1 MVGHGEFGEPFD
13 LVPPQ
18 VDANGRIGG
27 ARVDVDNRAAHRHLT
42 AMFDL
47 SLPAV
52 AKHDELFDERDRVDL
67 IARTHLD
74 GVDGG
79 MRVDSLDQR
88 SRGRHNERRRTVGCE
103 PVEHGQALTH
113 RLDTR
118 ADAFERQRLP
128 GGKVQHLVVPQD
140 RRSIGGETLGFGL
153 RRGSDQYGATIRRS
167 HKAGDDER
175 PARVGDGDH
184 RFAPAEGG
192 VDRGFFAELV
202 EQIAERGHGTRRT
215 HRGSFSRIGGGSAV
229 VAVHRRLDIADSEI
243 LEGVGSVGHDLL
255 QHRTVGA

>member
-1 MVGHGEFGEPFD
+1 
-13 LVPPQ
+13 
-18 VDANGRIGG
+18 
-27 ARVDVDNRAAHRHLT
+27 
-42 AMFDL
+42 MFDL

-88 SRGRHNERRRTVGCE
+88 SRGRHNERQRTVGCE

-153 RRGSDQYGATIRRS
+153 CRGSDQHGATIRRGD
-167 HKAGDDER
+167 KAGDDEG
-175 PARVGDGDH
+175 PTRVGDGDH
-184 RFAPAEGG
+184 RFTPAEGG
-192 VDRGFFAELV
+192 FDRGFLAELV
-202 EQIAERGHGTRRT
+202 E
-215 HRGSFSRIGGGSAV
+215 
-229 VAVHRRLDIADSEI
+229 
-243 LEGVGSVGHDLL
+243 
-255 QHRTVGA
+255 